1 MSKLWKIGGLC
12 LIFAI
17 FHSLCSVQGEPK
29 SKEVRKEERHDIQ
42 TLFNRLE
49 DMDHETV
56 THDPALK
63 IFREDNKDKK
73 GSPTQSGSISKFD
86 KDDSG
91 SRE

>member
-29 SKEVRKEERHDIQ
+29 SKEERDDIQ

-73 GSPTQSGSISKFD
+73 GSPTQSGSTSNLD
-86 KDDSG
+86 NDDSG
-91 SRE
+91 SKE

>member
-1 MSKLWKIGGLC
+1 MVSKFWNIGGLC

-17 FHSLCSVQGEPK
+17 FHSLCSVQGEPN
-29 SKEVRKEERHDIQ
+29 SEEERQDLQ
-42 TLFNRLE
+42 ALLNRLD

-63 IFREDNKDKK
+63 KFREDNKDKK
-73 GSPTQSGSISKFD
+73 GSPTQSGSTSNSD